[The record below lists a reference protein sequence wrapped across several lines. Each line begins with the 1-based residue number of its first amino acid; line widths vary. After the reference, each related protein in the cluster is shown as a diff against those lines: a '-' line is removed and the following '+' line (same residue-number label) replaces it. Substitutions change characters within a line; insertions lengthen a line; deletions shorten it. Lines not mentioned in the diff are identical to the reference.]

1 MTTIN
6 DRPQAARRTGPR
18 TRSGKAR
25 VARNG
30 LRHGLSPPALADPAT
45 TAAIDILAQ
54 LITKDAP
61 GAAAEAAELA
71 RDVAQAQVDLIRVR
85 RVRRNLLAA
94 AFAEVAGGAPETAAQ
109 ASGRVDAAALAS
121 RRSAWRP
128 GSLRAARPV
137 APQVRHPG
145 LPRGAGTP
153 FWQNPNFL
161 NENRGGQITRP

>member
-71 RDVAQAQVDLIRVR
+71 RAVAQAQVDLIRVR

-94 AFAEVAGGAPETAAQ
+94 AFAEVAGGAPETAARRP
-109 ASGRVDAAALAS
+109 AESTPPLSHLGARLGALDRYERRALS
-121 RRSAWRP
+121 RRKFAI
-128 GSLRAARPV
+128 RAFHA
-137 APQVRHPG
+137 AP
-145 LPRGAGTP
+145 L
-153 FWQNPNFL
+153 
-161 NENRGGQITRP
+161 